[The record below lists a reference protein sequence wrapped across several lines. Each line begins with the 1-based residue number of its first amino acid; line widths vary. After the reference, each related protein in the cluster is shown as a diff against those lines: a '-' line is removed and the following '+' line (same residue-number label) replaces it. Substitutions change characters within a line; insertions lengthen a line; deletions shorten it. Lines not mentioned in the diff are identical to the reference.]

1 MLLLHLSDIHFRA
14 GQIGTAM
21 DPNGHLRSELLRD
34 AQVQCQRIGRAPD
47 AVLVSGDI
55 AFAGEKAEF
64 DYATD
69 WLKTLCEACGTTL
82 ASVFVIP
89 GNHDV
94 VRSTASKPVVQA
106 LHEAIKTAEPIALN
120 GIIRGLLSDEDAKS
134 ALYAALGPYNTFAGQ
149 FFCDLLPP
157 ERTRATRDLYFKDG
171 SILRITGLNS
181 AFVSSASDDRGTLF
195 VDPAAFQLERS
206 PGVEHLVLCHHP
218 YSWLGN
224 GRPLNDFL
232 HDVARVHLFGHEH
245 TNRILLARDFV
256 SVAAGAAHPD
266 HEEPNWEPGYN
277 LLELEVDGGD
287 NDRFLTVA
295 VHVRVWQDNPGQ
307 FVAKQ
312 DRGADAF
319 LNRIALSPW
328 IKPEGAVAAP
338 PTAAESNQEDETTPE
353 EGADPMDSLR
363 DISVRF
369 FRLTVSQRS
378 AIAGKLELIEDEDAN
393 QPDFERSRR
402 VFLRARE
409 RNLVEALDREVSA
422 AGQ

>member
-55 AFAGEKAEF
+55 AFAGAKAEF
-64 DYATD
+64 EYATD
-69 WLKTLCEACGTTL
+69 WLKTLCGACGTTL
-82 ASVFVIP
+82 GSVFVIP

-94 VRSTASKPVVQA
+94 VRSVASKPVVQS
-106 LHEAIKTAEPIALN
+106 LHQSIKAAQPIALN
-120 GIIRGLLSDEDAKS
+120 GIISGLLSDEDAKS
-134 ALYAALGPYNTFAGQ
+134 ALYEALGPYNTFAGQ

-157 ERTRATRDLYFKDG
+157 ERTRATRDLYFQDG
-171 SILRITGLNS
+171 SILRMTGLNS
-181 AFVSSASDDRGTLF
+181 AFVSSASDTPGSLF
-195 VDPAAFQLERS
+195 VDPASFQLERL

-224 GRPLNDFL
+224 GKALSDFL

-245 TNRILLARDFV
+245 TNRILPARDFV

-277 LLELEVDGGD
+277 LLELEVEGVGT
-287 NDRFLTVA
+287 DRYLTVA
-295 VHVRVWQDNPGQ
+295 VHVRVWQANPGQ
-307 FVAKQ
+307 FIAKQ

-319 LNRIALSPW
+319 QSRIALSPW
-328 IKPEGAVAAP
+328 IKPENTVVAQPA
-338 PTAAESNQEDETTPE
+338 AAESTQADAAAPE

-378 AIAGKLELIEDEDAN
+378 AIAGKLNLIEDEDAN